1 MRSTMN
7 ALPSP
12 AAAGNPAGAGR
23 LALQALMVAGLAL
36 LAALPWLGADDY
48 LIAVGINIL
57 QYGVLATAWALFSG
71 PTRYVSLAT
80 VAFFGIGAYTA
91 AVVGE
96 TMPWPAVLAVALAI
110 SVVLALVVG
119 LATLRLSGVH
129 FVIFTFGLAE
139 LVHQL
144 VNWYEVNVTRT
155 LGRYL
160 FVDITQVQIYWQL
173 LALLVGVLAT
183 GWAIRRSRLGLAL
196 QVIGDDEVVARHVG
210 IDTTRAKL
218 LLFAISAGFIGLAGA
233 VMAPRWT
240 YIDPAIAFNPV
251 ISFQVLIM
259 ALLGGANRLFG
270 PLLGVLPVAILFE
283 LLSGSF
289 PNHFM
294 ILLGLVFM
302 AIVYFI
308 PNGLFGLLQR
318 RQRRAGKEGGK

>member
-1 MRSTMN
+1 MN

-12 AAAGNPAGAGR
+12 AAAGNSTGAGR
-23 LALQALMVAGLAL
+23 LALQALAVAGLAL

-91 AVVGE
+91 AVFGE
-96 TMPWPAVLAVALAI
+96 TLPWPAVLAAALGV
-110 SVVLALVVG
+110 SLVLALIVG

-160 FVDITQVQIYWQL
+160 FVDISQVQIYWQL
-173 LALLVGVLAT
+173 LALLVAVLAT

-233 VMAPRWT
+233 AMAPRWT

-270 PLLGVLPVAILFE
+270 PLLGVLPVALLFE

-308 PNGLFGLLQR
+308 PNGLFGLLERR
-318 RQRRAGKEGGK
+318 RQRAGKEGGK